1 LKKLIIIRHSKSSWK
16 NANLSDFERPLN
28 KRGNYDAQL
37 ISNFLSDLI
46 QDIDMLH
53 SSSSERTRETA
64 DYFIDKIQIKK
75 SVFDQNLYHISSEN
89 LLNTVKGYD
98 NNLGSVMII
107 AHNPGLTNF
116 VNTLTDL
123 NLWNLPTT
131 GLVII
136 NFNVDCW
143 EDIKKSAAEVFCK
156 KFPKE
161 LK

>member
-1 LKKLIIIRHSKSSWK
+1 MLKEIQPYVSQYSWIWG
-16 NANLSDFERPLN
+16 SR
-28 KRGNYDAQL
+28 
-37 ISNFLSDLI
+37 
-46 QDIDMLH
+46 
-53 SSSSERTRETA
+53 
-64 DYFIDKIQIKK
+64 
-75 SVFDQNLYHISSEN
+75 
-89 LLNTVKGYD
+89 VKGYD
-98 NNLGSVMII
+98 NNLGSVMVI

>member
-37 ISNFLSDLI
+37 ISDFLSNLI
-46 QDIDMLH
+46 QEIDMLH

-64 DYFIDKIQIKK
+64 AYFIDKIKIKK
-75 SVFDQNLYHISSEN
+75 CVFDQSLYHISSEN
-89 LLNTVKGYD
+89 LLNIIRAYD
-98 NNLGSVMII
+98 NSLNSAMII

-136 NFNVDCW
+136 NFNVDSW
-143 EDIKKSAAEVFCK
+143 EEIQNSSAEVFCR